1 MPLLLSILPHLL
13 FLELRAHD
21 QHREGGRE
29 ERSNKGKEG
38 GKEEGREG
46 RREGV
51 RGEGTSIGRVQCM
64 HITGSYIY
72 TYCTH
77 SRVLI

>member
-38 GKEEGREG
+38 GKEGGSEGGSEGGRE
-46 RREGV
+46 EV
-51 RGEGTSIGRVQCM
+51 ELGERVQVQAA
-64 HITGSYIY
+64 GIY
-72 TYCTH
+72 SVCT
-77 SRVLI
+77 